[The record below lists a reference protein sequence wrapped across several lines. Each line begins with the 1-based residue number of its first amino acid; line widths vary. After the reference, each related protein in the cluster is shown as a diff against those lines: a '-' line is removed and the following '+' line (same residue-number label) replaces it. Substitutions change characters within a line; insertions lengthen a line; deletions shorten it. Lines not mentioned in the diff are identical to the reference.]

1 MSKRGGF
8 HYDDAHVVASCP
20 WRPPCHFPPIDEAD
34 DDDDGDYLQ
43 QTEVAAGQMAKWGL
57 ILGRKLPHS
66 AFWFRPFRDDVNNAI
81 SIPVPAAIEVKEQQQ
96 QPKGGSPGLPH
107 PSKPPVSRVPWS
119 MCTCDWL
126 LSSVWLPTK
135 ESTTN
140 HWKKVTET
148 CFFRPLAGCWSG
160 TVVKGSCRSAT
171 KTLECS
177 ELKVP

>member
-96 QPKGGSPGLPH
+96 QPKSGSPVLPH
-107 PSKPPVSRVPWS
+107 PYKPPCPVFHGPCAHVTDFCLLSDCQPKNPPPITEKRWLKLVFSPVS
-119 MCTCDWL
+119 WL
-126 LSSVWLPTK
+126 LV
-135 ESTTN
+135 
-140 HWKKVTET
+140 
-148 CFFRPLAGCWSG
+148 GYSG
-160 TVVKGSCRSAT
+160 QR
-171 KTLECS
+171 
-177 ELKVP
+177 

>member
-107 PSKPPVSRVPWS
+107 PSKPPVSRVPCS
-119 MCTCDWL
+119 MVHVHMWLTFVFCLTANQRIHHQSLKKGDWNLFFSPVSWL
-126 LSSVWLPTK
+126 LV
-135 ESTTN
+135 
-140 HWKKVTET
+140 
-148 CFFRPLAGCWSG
+148 GYSG
-160 TVVKGSCRSAT
+160 QR
-171 KTLECS
+171 
-177 ELKVP
+177 